1 MIDDNIGCQLFQVEY
16 KLETLLL
23 LLTGG
28 LISTKFVP
36 AHLLFVAGRRTL

>member
-1 MIDDNIGCQLFQVEY
+1 MRDDKIGFQLFQVEY
-16 KLETLLL
+16 KLENLSL

-36 AHLLFVAGRRTL
+36 AHLLFVAGRRAL